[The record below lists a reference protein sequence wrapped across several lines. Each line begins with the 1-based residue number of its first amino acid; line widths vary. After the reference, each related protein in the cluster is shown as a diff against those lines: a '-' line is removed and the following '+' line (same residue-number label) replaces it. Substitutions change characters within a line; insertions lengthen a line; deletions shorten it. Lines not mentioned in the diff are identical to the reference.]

1 MVVFNANCVADHAE
15 ADREDLRKSRRGRS
29 FINGFAARQRFALVP
44 GVRGATVT
52 ARSLTLALVLPRCLL
67 PATMESASDGAR
79 SAAVLLCLPHD
90 CGTDVK
96 IFTHLPAIASLGSD
110 ILQRLPLSARAALAT
125 TCRPLNALL
134 CRGLSSEYKAAVRTL
149 HTKLSTPEA
158 ALHDLE
164 ELEWPIR
171 QLSII
176 ELALLS
182 NQLTRPSTAPLNL
195 RSLVFP
201 RNDLSSANGRSVVR
215 SIPYTH
221 LQKLDLSSCKLGVL
235 GAKALA
241 AALHASGGAA
251 KAALKELY
259 LSNNAMGDGGAAAI
273 LRCLVGGG
281 GAKGAEDS
289 EDDEEERA
297 QKVAYTHEVGGRV
310 VTWVAEEE
318 EDNSGASQ
326 QQQWTHEYGA
336 AGPPPPQPPQQ
347 GTASRSFDDQPR
359 TRGKVQQAK
368 PASRG
373 GPTLHKLDLGGN
385 SLTDGTL
392 NELCA
397 YGRVWSELRLLSL
410 SSNQLGGNGQG
421 MVTLAGAMGELLPSL
436 ECLFV
441 DHNCLCEA
449 DGMALADALR
459 TTAGSDGGG
468 PQQLASLREIDLRW
482 QQQSIGAA
490 AMDAIMRAR
499 PTDRLRVS
507 V

>member
-1 MVVFNANCVADHAE
+1 
-15 ADREDLRKSRRGRS
+15 
-29 FINGFAARQRFALVP
+29 
-44 GVRGATVT
+44 
-52 ARSLTLALVLPRCLL
+52 
-67 PATMESASDGAR
+67 MESASDAAR
-79 SAAVLLCLPHD
+79 SEPAVLLCLPHD
-90 CGTDVK
+90 CGSCDVF

-125 TCRPLNALL
+125 TCKPLNALL

-241 AALHASGGAA
+241 AALHAGGGAA

-281 GAKGAEDS
+281 GAKGAEDDS

-297 QKVAYTHEVGGRV
+297 QKVAYTHEVGGKV

-318 EDNSGASQ
+318 EDNSSGASQ

-359 TRGKVQQAK
+359 RRGKAQQQAK
-368 PASRG
+368 PATSRG

-397 YGRVWSELRLLSL
+397 YGGVWSELRLLSL

-436 ECLFV
+436 ECLFI

-459 TTAGSDGGG
+459 TTADTSDGGG